1 MADEKLVVKDFQNIT
16 IVDPNKIIGPDGLS
30 QERLVKHEELVMYA
44 NLEAKMVPRTKLVQ
58 GDNLSNSVTNQQIAT
73 VNFLMPGGKEFLTNE
88 YLDQITGR
96 DSLAGGAINQLQ
108 VVQERRS
115 SENSDIKYYNQVVK
129 NPSDT
134 GLLGIKSIK
143 IRNTRS
149 STPSVDMELVDP
161 QGRALFE
168 QGDNSPYACFFN
180 LPYPIFFLTLKGFYG
195 KAIRYELVLQNFTST
210 LNSNGNYDIS
220 LKFYSYKYSILAE
233 TQISHLLALPY
244 MYNTTYTITPSQ
256 TTQIQQSL
264 ISNGDEFQNV
274 TTLNSSKGFDKLKQV
289 YSKYREL
296 KLIPENFPDITFSQ
310 LKLKLENLQKVLT
323 TNFGK
328 IDMSSLSDVD
338 EYVETVKKMQ
348 SEVFYDTKN
357 SWYKKYIDTTNFYIL
372 KDSQDKVFLL
382 KQEYRNSIDSKI
394 ESENNLDSIIKKYR
408 NSLSKNKTLGDNGRL
423 KVGKINKRTT
433 INNKI
438 TLNIFKG
445 EFNSEE
451 IDDNATLFTR
461 LKRNPTTAELL
472 AFRNEKSLIT
482 SRIIVNDRDEQVP
495 ETTWVFEGQNEFI
508 DLTNIMI
515 SDANEVRSIAEN
527 EITRLLQQQ
536 IEGENGLGFKPSI
549 RNVSA
554 VIFAHLEAFFML
566 MDDVHTSAWDKRYD
580 KIRQASILDNTNSAV
595 GTETKDNVVGG
606 TQEKIPVYPWPQYYV
621 EKNDDKGE
629 KFVLTYPADS
639 SVVSKTKAY
648 RYDIWPEVEFV
659 EEYLKGLSTRNE
671 YDNTVQNVAQSS
683 QINRISVN
691 AFDFPTSNNSYSN
704 KDEVSFFYEI
714 YERVFSAAFYDRLS
728 NVGSKNFSVY
738 KSISDFETR
747 NIIQSL
753 GADNPSLQ
761 KLLKDYAFRPG
772 NIVTFLQHISNSGLG
787 PSWQLFIRGIYT
799 NTLLKTETN
808 KDWAIL
814 NTNSLSE
821 FSKLQVSDDSTKNLQ
836 NYVSNSSSNFT
847 NISDTFPFVN
857 NEWLSN
863 NVSYGNSVTN
873 FLDANRTNTSLIYSN
888 QLKYITNM
896 TGEITTSQDIKS
908 NIGYYTNYNFTT
920 QSVGS
925 TSSLG
930 ATVGTADSIVTNGT
944 NYFSMVNTPYFIN
957 ALNEG
962 IENDKSG
969 NSNPYTTAAY
979 LFLNSLPLSTLSE
992 KINNSG
998 KYEDYIFATLNKF
1011 GAVHRVPYSWV
1022 LKYGSI
1028 WYRYKKYI
1036 NDGVDI
1042 LDSVWKDFNAV
1053 EYYDPVTSSSTKTY
1067 DIRKIDDTQSTDFK
1081 IVLKTDGGNQQTLRV
1096 GFYPKVLNNFAWFT
1110 TGLNLMTGYTNS
1122 DVSAVTKNIVQVRDI
1137 DVNTNGGVNIKT
1149 FTVTMETNQN
1159 AAFSTTNHN
1168 KILVF
1173 PSFGAT
1179 ETDYENLLNSG
1190 VVTSTDIYTGQ
1201 STFNGSVRM
1210 FLDDPTFGYFNTKNI
1225 VKPSYDEYLK
1235 TITVTKNEQ
1244 SQVNLGLTYS
1254 KIEDIFGVF
1263 TKDILDGFETE
1274 FLNFSKR
1281 KDDFTITDSS
1291 ITSDYGNF
1299 QTMFSNMMFVNQFSS
1314 LNNGDYINNLYQK
1327 QSSVKFNILNSFLKK
1342 SVILKI
1348 GNPGKFDRK
1357 LWGSFI
1363 TNKVVDSYT
1372 FNPYSVD
1379 SLPTNGGATT
1389 LQGSIDSYPDA
1400 WNALRTS
1407 VGFSSIDGLSYSN
1420 NGSYITDF
1428 FVDNNIE
1435 FTQTNVNLL
1444 APLIKVY
1451 ATQKSLNS
1459 GVYTPQTFTTDL
1471 NEFYS
1476 ENFSFSNDIMSLL
1489 FANIS
1494 KELPTVSEVNNNNK
1508 GTVTDSNVVKIE
1520 LWESFKTLN
1529 DKWIAGTDFQSRTI
1543 FQDVLFIDRACRDV
1557 GDLILVDISG
1567 LLTLLKSL
1575 NPKGRVI
1582 DLFSSLIS
1590 KNQFVMMPMG
1600 SYINFWGKGNID
1612 PNELPEQQTVYDVAD
1627 TLFGTHTNVDYRASR
1642 PKIICHYAGKPSSN
1656 PDMSN
1661 NKDVRFGNDGFDF
1674 EEPTDNPLVVETQ
1687 NKTDWATSN
1696 RVVGFNVDFG
1706 TRNQG
1711 MFKSMTIKQGSS
1723 LSTAESIKATVD
1735 MINGAGGV
1743 RSNSQSIS
1751 LYNLYKN
1758 RSYTVDVTSIG
1769 NAMIQPTM
1777 YFNLKHTPMFNGA
1790 YQIQEVNHSIEANGV
1805 FSTTFNGVRLP
1816 VTALPIPDKQIMTIN
1831 ETYYKSIISELK
1843 TKRADANLQ
1852 TTTTTNVTNTSK
1864 SVLSNN
1870 TLTVESDSSC
1880 IDKLDNRFNT
1890 YLSLDESVNSTIS
1903 LSGVCKIIGETTTVE
1918 RSRIMILATLYLTQ
1932 DTEPI
1937 NNLTTLNNNFGKVTL
1952 NIPYGGSLSDSF
1964 KKNYFCSKN
1973 KNGNISPFAV
1983 FSDVQTHINFIN
1995 KFWVNDLNDFSLDK
2009 TSANIEIIL
2018 KKILRYWPNRGLFT
2032 NDNSWIDF
2040 YSKISDKDKQ
2050 FYLILIE
2057 KAINKL
2063 IEQNLLPSL
2072 SSSTLNNP

>member
-1 MADEKLVVKDFQNIT
+1 MADEKLLVKDFQNIT
-16 IVDPNKIIGPDGLS
+16 IVDPNKIIGPDGLP

-73 VNFLMPGGKEFLTNE
+73 VNFLMPGGKEFLTND

-108 VVQERRS
+108 ITQERKIN
-115 SENSDIKYYNQVVK
+115 ENSDIKYYNQIVK

-149 STPSVDMELVDP
+149 ATPSVDMELVDP

-180 LPYPIFFLTLKGFYG
+180 LPYPIFFLTLKGYYG
-195 KAIRYELVLQNFTST
+195 KSIRYELVLQNFTSS
-210 LNSNGNYDIS
+210 LNAEGNYDIT

-233 TQISHLLALPY
+233 TQISHLLAVPY

-256 TTQIQQSL
+256 TTQIQQSQ

-274 TTLNSSKGFDKLKQV
+274 TTLNSSKGYDKIKQV
-289 YSKYREL
+289 YAKYRSL

-348 SEVFYDTKN
+348 SEVFYDTKD
-357 SWYKKYIDTTNFYIL
+357 SWYVRYIDTTNFYIL
-372 KDSQDKVFLL
+372 KDTQDKVFLL
-382 KQEYRNSIDSKI
+382 KQEFRNSIDSKI
-394 ESENNLDSIIKKYR
+394 ESENKLDSILKKYR

-423 KVGKINKRTT
+423 KIGKINKKTS
-433 INNKI
+433 INNKV
-438 TLNIFKG
+438 TLRIFKG
-445 EFNSEE
+445 EFNPEE
-451 IDDNATLFTR
+451 IDDNATLVVR

-472 AFRNEKSLIT
+472 AFRAEKSLIT
-482 SRIIVNDRDEQVP
+482 SRIIVNDQNEQVP
-495 ETTWVFEGQNEFI
+495 ETTWTFEGNNEFI

-549 RNVSA
+549 RNISA
-554 VIFAHLEAFFML
+554 VIFSHLEAFFLL

-580 KIRQASILDNTNSAV
+580 KIRQASILDNVTSAV

-606 TQEKIPVYPWPQYYV
+606 TQEKIPVYPWPQYFV
-621 EKNDDKGE
+621 EKNDEKGE
-629 KFVLTYPADS
+629 KFILTYPADS

-671 YDNTVQNVAQSS
+671 YDNTVQKVAQSS
-683 QINRISVN
+683 QVNRISVN
-691 AFDFPTSNNSYSN
+691 GIDFPTSNVMYSN
-704 KDEVSFFYEI
+704 KDEVLFFYEI
-714 YERVFSAAFYDRLS
+714 YERVFIAAFYDRLS
-728 NVGSKNFSVY
+728 NVTSKNFSVY

-772 NIVTFLQHISNSGLG
+772 NIVNFLQHISNSGLG

-799 NTLLKTETN
+799 NSLLTSETN

-821 FSKLQVSDDSTKNLQ
+821 FSKLQVSDDSVKNLQ
-836 NYVSNSSSNFT
+836 NYISSSSSNFT
-847 NISDTFPFVN
+847 NITDTFPFVN
-857 NEWLSN
+857 EQWLSN
-863 NVSYGNSVTN
+863 NLSYGNSVSN
-873 FLDANRTNTSLIYSN
+873 FLDSNRTNVSLIYSD

-896 TGEITTSQDIKS
+896 TGEITTSQDIK
-908 NIGYYTNYNFTT
+908 NNLGYYTNYNFTT
-920 QSVGS
+920 QSMGS
-925 TSSLG
+925 TTSLG
-930 ATVGTADSIVTNGT
+930 ATVGVGQGILLQGS

-957 ALNEG
+957 ALNQG
-962 IENDKSG
+962 IESDLSG

-979 LFLNSLPLSTLSE
+979 LFLNSLPLSNLTE

-1011 GAVHRVPYSWV
+1011 GAVHRVPYAWV

-1028 WYRYKKYI
+1028 WYRYSKYI

-1042 LDSVWKDFNAV
+1042 LDSVWTDFNAA
-1053 EYYDPVTSSSTKTY
+1053 EYYDPITSSDTKTY
-1067 DIRKIDDTQSTDFK
+1067 DIRKIDDTQSSDFK
-1081 IVLKTDGGNQQTLRV
+1081 IVLKTDSGNQQTMRV

-1122 DVSAVTKNIVQVRDI
+1122 DVSAVTKNVVQVRDI

-1149 FTVTMETNQN
+1149 FTVTMDTNQN

-1168 KILVF
+1168 KILIF
-1173 PSFGAT
+1173 PSFGST
-1179 ETDYENLLNSG
+1179 ETDYEGLLSG
-1190 VVTSTDIYTGQ
+1190 NFATSTELYDGAA
-1201 STFNGSVRM
+1201 TFNGSVRM
-1210 FLDDPTFGYFNTKNI
+1210 FSDDPTFGYFNTSSI
-1225 VKPSYDEYLK
+1225 VKPAYDEYLK
-1235 TITVTKNEQ
+1235 SITVTQNEQ
-1244 SQVNLGLTYS
+1244 SQLNLSTTYS

-1263 TKDILDGFETE
+1263 TKDILDGFEVE

-1281 KDDFTITDSS
+1281 KDDFTMTKSN

-1299 QTMFSNMMFVNQFSS
+1299 QTMFSNMMFVDQFTT
-1314 LNNGDYINNLYQK
+1314 LNNYDYITTLSQK
-1327 QSSVKFNILNSFLKK
+1327 QGSVKFNVLNSFLKK
-1342 SVILKI
+1342 SIILKI

-1372 FNPYSVD
+1372 FNPYSTD
-1379 SLPTNGGATT
+1379 SLPTISGPTT

-1400 WNALRTS
+1400 WKALKTN
-1407 VGFSSIDGLSYSN
+1407 VGFSSIDGIAYSD

-1435 FTQTNVNLL
+1435 FTEANVNLL
-1444 APLIKVY
+1444 SPLIKVY
-1451 ATQKSLNS
+1451 ATQKSLNG
-1459 GVYTPQTFTTDL
+1459 GVYTSQNFTTDL
-1471 NEFYS
+1471 NNFYN

-1494 KELPTVSEVNNNNK
+1494 RELPTVSEVNNENK
-1508 GTVTDSNVVKIE
+1508 GTVTDSSVVKIE

-1557 GDLILVDISG
+1557 GDLILVDISR
-1567 LLTLLKSL
+1567 LLTLLKSI

-1582 DLFSSLIS
+1582 DLFSAIIS
-1590 KNQFVMMPMG
+1590 QNQFVMMPMG
-1600 SYINFWGKGNID
+1600 SYVNFWGKGNID

-1642 PKIICHYAGKPSSN
+1642 PKIICHYAGKPSNN

-1661 NKDVRFGNDGFDF
+1661 NKDVRFGNDSFDF

-1687 NKTDWATSN
+1687 NKSDWATSN

-1711 MFKSMTIKQGSS
+1711 MFKSMVISQGSS
-1723 LSTAESIKATVD
+1723 LSTAEAIKAQVD

-1758 RSYTVDVTSIG
+1758 RSYTVEVTSIG
-1769 NAMIQPTM
+1769 NALIQPTM
-1777 YFNLKHTPMFNGA
+1777 YFNLKHTPMFNGS
-1790 YQIQEVNHSIEANGV
+1790 YQIQEVIHNIAPNGM
-1805 FSTTFNGVRLP
+1805 FSTKFVGVRLP
-1816 VTALPIPDKQIMTIN
+1816 VTALPIPEKQIMTIN
-1831 ETYYKSIISELK
+1831 ETYYKSIISGLK
-1843 TKRADANLQ
+1843 TKKGDANLQ
-1852 TTTTTNVTNTSK
+1852 TNTTTNVTNVTN

-1870 TLTVESDSSC
+1870 RLTVESDSSC
-1880 IDKLDNRFNT
+1880 IDKLNNQFST
-1890 YLSLDESVNSTIS
+1890 YLSLDQSVTSSVS
-1903 LSGVCKIIGETTTVE
+1903 LSGVCSVIGNVTTVE
-1918 RSRIMILATLYLTQ
+1918 KSRIMILSTLYLTQ
-1932 DTEPI
+1932 DAEPQ
-1937 NNLTTLNNNFGKVTL
+1937 NSLTTLNNNYGKVTL
-1952 NIPYGGSLSDSF
+1952 DIPYGGSLSNSF
-1964 KKNYFCSKN
+1964 KSNYFCSKN

-1983 FSDVQTHINFIN
+1983 FSDAETHISFIN
-1995 KFWVNDLNDFSLDK
+1995 KFWTNDLNDIALDK
-2009 TSANIEIIL
+2009 TTTNIETIL
-2018 KKILRYWPNRGLFT
+2018 KKILRYWPNRNLFL
-2032 NDNSWIDF
+2032 NDASWNTY
-2040 YSKISDKDKQ
+2040 YSSITDKDKQ

-2072 SSSTLNNP
+2072 AGSTLNNQ